1 VVRGCQKAAQ
11 QLPIFGLVQQNGVI
25 GSKLISLTLSLT
37 YPFTLL
43 ERKEHLSAVLD
54 IKDSLRREDRAALL
68 RAFND
73 NCRESETEA
82 NLLFADIEVK
92 PRKYGL
98 CGCLCC

>member
-1 VVRGCQKAAQ
+1 M
-11 QLPIFGLVQQNGVI
+11 I
-25 GSKLISLTLSLT
+25 GSKLFSLALSLIC
-37 YPFTLL
+37 PLTLL

-54 IKDSLRREDRAALL
+54 IKVSLSREDRASLL
-68 RAFND
+68 KAFHD